1 MQTTIT
7 SIRTLEAKA
16 ERMLEKYPEARN
28 SDIVLQALICANF
41 YPPLERPIN
50 NWEDFVHTMQRVP
63 SMDHVARVRR
73 KIIEKHGYKKYLPT
87 RKEVALA
94 RKINEETWKTYASAE
109 KLPIYN
115 PNTATGNVPAGYD
128 DEGKRNHE

>member
-73 KIIEKHGYKKYLPT
+73 KIIEKHGQKKYLPT
-87 RKEVALA
+87 IESVAKA
-94 RKINEETWKTYASAE
+94 RKLNMEVWKTYAVAD
-109 KLPIYN
+109 KQ
-115 PNTATGNVPAGYD
+115 
-128 DEGKRNHE
+128 RNHNAGRGNMPPNMNEDREPLS